1 MLRPYIDYCHPTSNA
16 RRVRS
21 LPAQSHF
28 NSRGGGIVTQDGRR
42 AAKAIDHDVEI
53 AVAVE
58 IGECHAVRDVRAEVE
73 APARAR
79 VFEGEIAAV
88 SERHVG
94 ELERWVI
101 EQHAPPVKP
110 ASARRPTAREVPQPI
125 LCIAVHD

>member
-1 MLRPYIDYCHPTSNA
+1 MLRPDIDYCHPTSNA

-28 NSRGGGIVTQDGRR
+28 NSRRGGIVAQDGGR

-79 VFEGEIAAV
+79 VFEGEIEGRLLAFTVV
-88 SERHVG
+88 STDDSTQAFDPDVRVG
-94 ELERWVI
+94 DIFEPGGPCWTETT
-101 EQHAPPVKP
+101 EG
-110 ASARRPTAREVPQPI
+110 
-125 LCIAVHD
+125 